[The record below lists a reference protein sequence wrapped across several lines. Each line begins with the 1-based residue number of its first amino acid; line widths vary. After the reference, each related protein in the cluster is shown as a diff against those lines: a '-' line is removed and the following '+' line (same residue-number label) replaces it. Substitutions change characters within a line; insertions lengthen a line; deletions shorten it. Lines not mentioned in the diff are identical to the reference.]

1 MRALLIDDD
10 AELCGMMREFFAQ
23 SGHTL
28 ETAQDGRNG
37 LKCVLEESYDIVLL
51 DVMLPAINGFSVL
64 QQIRRSK
71 AVPVIM
77 LTARIHRDD
86 KIAGLTK
93 GADDYLTKP
102 FDPEE
107 LLARIG
113 AVLRRAKTST
123 SGEPVRRFNAI
134 EINVPAREVRLEGQ
148 PVALTGL
155 EFDIL
160 EILTRQAGQPVSRDE
175 ISQALLGRA
184 ASPYDRAL
192 DVHVSHLRDKL
203 KARSVICTLRGIG
216 YVFAAEPKP

>member
-10 AELCGMMREFFAQ
+10 AELCGMMRELFAQ
-23 SGHTL
+23 AGHTL
-28 ETAQDGRNG
+28 ETARDGRSG
-37 LKCVLEESYDIVLL
+37 LKHVLEESYDIVLL

-71 AVPVIM
+71 TVPVIM

-107 LLARIG
+107 LLARMG
-113 AVLRRAKTST
+113 AVLRRAKAST
-123 SGEPVRRFNAI
+123 SGEPVRRFNTI
-134 EINVPAREVRLEGQ
+134 EINVPTREVRQEGRI
-148 PVALTGL
+148 VALTGL

-160 EILTRQAGQPVSRDE
+160 EILTRRAGQPVSRDE

-203 KARSVICTLRGIG
+203 KARSLIRTLRGIG